1 MRASR
6 ILYFISII
14 FSSFSLQA
22 QEEDDFLIFSV
33 IEKQARCLY
42 TDDKGYTIGIS
53 LKECLDN
60 WVLDKFRYPQEAIKK
75 KIQGRV
81 ELTLLIDNKGVLTI
95 KEVEAKEPILEK
107 EARRIFEG
115 FPQVAPAEQRGK
127 PVPTIYK
134 YPIAFKMD

>member
-1 MRASR
+1 MKVSR

-14 FSSFSLQA
+14 LFSFPLQA
-22 QEEDDFLIFSV
+22 QEEEDIPFVL

-42 TDDKGYTIGIS
+42 TDDKGNTIQIS
-53 LKECLDN
+53 LKKCLDD

-134 YPIAFKMD
+134 YPIAFKID